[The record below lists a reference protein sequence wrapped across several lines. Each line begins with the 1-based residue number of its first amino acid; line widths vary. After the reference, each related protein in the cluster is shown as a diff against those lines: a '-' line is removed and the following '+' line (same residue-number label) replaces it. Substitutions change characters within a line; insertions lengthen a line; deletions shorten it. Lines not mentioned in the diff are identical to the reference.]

1 MASVATLHAGGHRRE
16 GGTVNEPSDA
26 DLRAALVALVRRAGG
41 VVEIANTELYDAMMT
56 NQGIRA
62 GQFVVET
69 TDDGI
74 RLQIVRERD
83 A

>member
-1 MASVATLHAGGHRRE
+1 M
-16 GGTVNEPSDA
+16 NEPSDA

-41 VVEIANTELYDAMMT
+41 VVEIANTELYGAMMT

-74 RLQIVRERD
+74 RLQIVGERH